1 MLTDI
6 SRLPAA
12 ALGGTAAVTRPA
24 PLPAA
29 VAPALGSRG
38 SAMPAA
44 GTASG
49 RTVEPRQA
57 LEQATRLAAHALF
70 EGRDVEV
77 TSFHDPA
84 SGRIVCKVAD
94 RSSGEVLMQSPP
106 EALLRFFA
114 STREALSQP
123 LLALDI

>member
-6 SRLPAA
+6 GRLPAA

-29 VAPALGSRG
+29 GA
-38 SAMPAA
+38 
-44 GTASG
+44 ASG
-49 RTVEPRQA
+49 RTVEPRRA

-106 EALLRFFA
+106 DALLRFFA

-123 LLALDI
+123 LLALDT